1 MTQLFTRKK
10 KHFSRTT
17 LINRFLFPVKN
28 IFNHYFFN
36 LMVENIFSD
45 ARKFAFVKMV
55 ESISGHR
62 FSKKTHVKKNQFSP
76 LKYRKII
83 TLSYKVRY

>member
-1 MTQLFTRKK
+1 
-10 KHFSRTT
+10 
-17 LINRFLFPVKN
+17 
-28 IFNHYFFN
+28 
-36 LMVENIFSD
+36 MVENIFSD

-62 FSKKTHVKKNQFSP
+62 FGKKTHVKKNQFSP